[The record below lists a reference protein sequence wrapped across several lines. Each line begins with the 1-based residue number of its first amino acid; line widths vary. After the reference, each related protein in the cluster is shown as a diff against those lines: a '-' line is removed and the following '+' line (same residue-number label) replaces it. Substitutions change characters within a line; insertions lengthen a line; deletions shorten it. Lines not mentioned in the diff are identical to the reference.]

1 MAIRINLDEYADA
14 GTHWVAL
21 FFNRNEIVYF
31 DSFGAEHVPKEIKE
45 FVGNKNIKA
54 NIFRVRANDSVI
66 CKYFC
71 IGFIDLRYRVKNW
84 LILRTCFLVM
94 TLKKNDDLILTYFKD
109 EWMQFCWN
117 NWQIK
122 LNWIDK
128 N

>member
-31 DSFGAEHVPKEIKE
+31 DSFGAEPVPKEIKE

-71 IGFIDLRYRVKNW
+71 IGFIDLCFRVKNW
-84 LILRTCFLVM
+84 LILRTYFLVM

-117 NWQIK
+117 SWQKK
-122 LNWIDK
+122 LNWTGK

>member
-31 DSFGAEHVPKEIKE
+31 DSFAAEHVPKEIKE

-117 NWQIK
+117 SWQKK
-122 LNWIDK
+122 LNWTDK

>member
-71 IGFIDLRYRVKNW
+71 IGFIDLCYRVKNW

-94 TLKKNDDLILTYFKD
+94 TLRKTMI
-109 EWMQFCWN
+109 
-117 NWQIK
+117 
-122 LNWIDK
+122 
-128 N
+128 